1 MPTLKAC
8 LRLPDLQCAPPSEV
22 AFLLPPP
29 LLQTEVMAP
38 LRIPSH
44 WRGMLGTLLTG
55 RLCISI
61 IQTLFPLGGDWELLE
76 GRSL

>member
-1 MPTLKAC
+1 
-8 LRLPDLQCAPPSEV
+8 
-22 AFLLPPP
+22 
-29 LLQTEVMAP
+29 MAP

-76 GRSL
+76 GRSLWDLWQSGLAPFSQSP